1 MNIVAKSVE
10 AFRYDI
16 FQFQM
21 LVLVGTMIGCALFSY
36 GLQTRLDELPDRAE
50 KLEARLTDFETS
62 LTTTNTALASTA
74 ACTAGVTTSVIINYC
89 FYLYLVLI
97 FA

>member
-1 MNIVAKSVE
+1 
-10 AFRYDI
+10 
-16 FQFQM
+16 M
-21 LVLVGTMIGCALFSY
+21 LVLVATMIGCALFSY

-74 ACTAGVTTSVIINYC
+74 ACTAGVTTSVSINYR
-89 FYLYLVLI
+89 FYRSRGATAMKASCLKGKQP
-97 FA
+97 

>member
-1 MNIVAKSVE
+1 
-10 AFRYDI
+10 
-16 FQFQM
+16 M

-36 GLQTRLDELPDRAE
+36 GLQTRLDELPGRAE

-74 ACTAGVTTSVIINYC
+74 ACTAGVTTSVSSKYRFY
-89 FYLYLVLI
+89 FYLNSVPTKSFSKI
-97 FA
+97 SFE

>member
-1 MNIVAKSVE
+1 
-10 AFRYDI
+10 
-16 FQFQM
+16 M

-74 ACTAGVTTSVIINYC
+74 ACTAGVTTSVSINHR
-89 FYLYLVLI
+89 FYLYLVSIFIKTLLEDLI
-97 FA
+97 